1 VEPQQT
7 KGTLMIHNPSLN
19 LDLALARHQERI
31 ANAGRWRTGAAARR
45 IRSESA
51 AARTQQQPATNLWP
65 ARWFRDRRPVD
76 LAAWLI
82 RAGDIVVQHPA
93 AEPDSNRRP
102 ALAAVVDG
110 LLRAAR
116 EGGVDVSLCIETD
129 DPAVVLHRTL
139 GRLAAHTA
147 GDSIPVSWRRAR
159 MLQTALDEFVQGSAE
174 PDANQATDRAA

>member
-1 VEPQQT
+1 
-7 KGTLMIHNPSLN
+7 MIHNPSLD

-110 LLRAAR
+110 LLRAAH

-147 GDSIPVSWRRAR
+147 GDSIPVSRRRAR

>member
-1 VEPQQT
+1 MEPHQT
-7 KGTLMIHNPSLN
+7 KGTLMIHNPLA

-31 ANAGRWRTGAAARR
+31 ANADRWRKGDATRR

-65 ARWFRDRRPVD
+65 ARLFRDRRPVD

-82 RAGDIVVQHPA
+82 RVGDIVVQYPA
-93 AEPDSNRRP
+93 AELDSNRRP

-110 LLRAAR
+110 LLGAAH
-116 EGGVDVSLCIETD
+116 EGGVDVSLRVETD

-139 GRLAAHTA
+139 GRLAAQTA
-147 GDSIPVSWRRAR
+147 GDSIPVSRRRAR

-174 PDANQATDRAA
+174 PVANQPTDRAA